1 MYGNSWARKT
11 LITHTLFPTA
21 VTFFRYEGIGSKEKT
36 FLVKQKTKG
45 NTGNTTSIDMNI
57 LENKETK
64 KLKQFIEKSLKQ
76 YIQNIY
82 VPKNNVE
89 PYITQS
95 WCNYTKEGQFHHK
108 HAHPNSFVSGVFY
121 VQADRKKDKIYFCKD
136 KYEQIKIPAKEFNSF
151 NSDSWWFETGTND
164 LVIFPS
170 NLTHMV
176 EKVVGKERI
185 SLSFNTFLKG
195 YIGEDM
201 DLTGLHIGV

>member
-1 MYGNSWARKT
+1 
-11 LITHTLFPTA
+11 LITHSLFPTA
-21 VTFFRYEGIGSKEKT
+21 VSFFQYDAITEKETK
-36 FLVKQKTKG
+36 FLTEQETRS
-45 NTGNTTSIDMNI
+45 NQGNTTSIDNNI
-57 LENKETK
+57 LENKEMK
-64 KLKQFIEKSLKQ
+64 KLKQFIEKSLKE
-76 YIQNIY
+76 YLQNIY

-121 VQADRKKDKIYFCKD
+121 VQADKTKDKIYFYKD
-136 KYEQIKIPAKEFNSF
+136 DYQRIDLPAKEYNPFNSK
-151 NSDSWWFETGTND
+151 SWWFETGTND

-195 YIGEDM
+195 YIGEDLE
-201 DLTGLHIGV
+201 LTGLHIGV

>member
-1 MYGNSWARKT
+1 M
-11 LITHTLFPTA
+11 ITHSLFPTA
-21 VTFFRYEGIGSKEKT
+21 VTFFEYEGITEKEIK
-36 FLVKQKTKG
+36 FLTKQETRG
-45 NTGNTTSIDMNI
+45 NTGNTSSIDSYI
-57 LENKETK
+57 LENKEMK

-76 YIQNIY
+76 YFQNIY

-121 VQADRKKDKIYFCKD
+121 VQADRTKDKIYFYKD
-136 KYEQIKIPAKEFNSF
+136 DYQQIKVPAKNYNPF

-164 LVIFPS
+164 LVLFPS

-195 YIGEDM
+195 YIGEDLE
-201 DLTGLHIGV
+201 LTGLHIGA

>member
-1 MYGNSWARKT
+1 M
-11 LITHTLFPTA
+11 ITHSLFPTA
-21 VTFFRYEGIGSKEKT
+21 VTFFQYEGITKKETK
-36 FLVKQKTKG
+36 FLVEQETRS
-45 NTGNTTSIDMNI
+45 NQGNTTSIDNNI
-57 LENKETK
+57 LENKEMK
-64 KLKQFIEKSLKQ
+64 KLKQFIEKSLKE
-76 YIQNIY
+76 YFQNIY

-89 PYITQS
+89 PYVTQS

-121 VQADRKKDKIYFCKD
+121 VQADKTKDKIYFYKD
-136 KYEQIKIPAKEFNSF
+136 WYKQIQIPAKEYNTFNSE
-151 NSDSWWFETGTND
+151 SWWFETNTND

-195 YIGEDM
+195 YIGEDLE
-201 DLTGLHIGV
+201 LTGLHL

>member
-1 MYGNSWARKT
+1 MR
-11 LITHTLFPTA
+11 THSLFPTA
-21 VTFFRYEGIGSKEKT
+21 VTFFEYKGITEKETK
-36 FLVKQKTKG
+36 FLTEQKTRS
-45 NTGNTTSIDMNI
+45 NTGNTTSIDHNI
-57 LENKETK
+57 LENKEMK
-64 KLKQFIEKSLKQ
+64 KLKQFIEKSLKE
-76 YIQNIY
+76 YFQNIY
-82 VPKNNVE
+82 VPKNDVE

-121 VQADRKKDKIYFCKD
+121 VQADRTKDKIYFYKENY
-136 KYEQIKIPAKEFNSF
+136 KQIKIPAKEYNLFNSE
-151 NSDSWWFETGTND
+151 SWWFETGTND

-195 YIGEDM
+195 YIGEDLE
-201 DLTGLHIGV
+201 LTGLHIGA